1 MPVTCFVQLIES
13 SIWAFGAEQH
23 AQYKSFLPLKRP
35 IECIKLNSTCLTV
48 YFLYCVLVRS
58 QLRPTAMAI
67 SATAV
72 ISAVEKAQ

>member
-1 MPVTCFVQLIES
+1 MHSTNDFFPERGQLNVS
-13 SIWAFGAEQH
+13 
-23 AQYKSFLPLKRP
+23 
-35 IECIKLNSTCLTV
+35 KLNSSLTV
-48 YFLYCVLVRS
+48 SFIYCVLVRS